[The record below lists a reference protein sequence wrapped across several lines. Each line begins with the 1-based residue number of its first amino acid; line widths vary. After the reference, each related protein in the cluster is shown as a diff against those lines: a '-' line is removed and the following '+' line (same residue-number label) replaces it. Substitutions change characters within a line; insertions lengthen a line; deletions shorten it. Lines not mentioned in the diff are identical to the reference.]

1 MAELKTKV
9 NDAPVGKFLASV
21 KDETQQKNSQQLL
34 KMLGEITKQAPKMW
48 GTSIV
53 GFGTFHY
60 KGASG
65 REGDWFLTGFSPRK
79 QNMTVYFCKGF
90 AEVKPLLKKLGKH
103 KTTMGCLYFKSLA
116 DIDIKVLK
124 QMLKDYYKAH
134 SKK

>member
-9 NDAPVGKFLASV
+9 NDASVEKFLATV
-21 KDETQQKNSQQLL
+21 KDETPQKDSQQLL
-34 KMLGEITKQAPKMW
+34 KLLGEVTKEKPKMW

-103 KTTMGCLYFKSLA
+103 KTSVGCLYFKSLA

>member
-1 MAELKTKV
+1 MAELKTKL
-9 NDAPVGKFLASV
+9 NDAPVDKFLATV
-21 KDETQQKNSQQLL
+21 KDETQQKDSQELL
-34 KMLGEITKQAPKMW
+34 KIIGTITKQQPKMW

-53 GFGTFHY
+53 GFGSFHY

-90 AEVKPLLKKLGKH
+90 KEIAPHLKKLGKH
-103 KTTMGCLYFKSLA
+103 KTGTGCLYFKSLA
-116 DIDIKVLK
+116 GIDVKVLK
-124 QMLKDYYKAH
+124 QMLKDYYKIH